1 MKYMRNNDVDYLR
14 RGNSPGDYF
23 EDRNYVVYRTSAIK

>member
-1 MKYMRNNDVDYLR
+1 MKYMKNSDVDYLR
-14 RGNSPGDYF
+14 CGRSAGDYF